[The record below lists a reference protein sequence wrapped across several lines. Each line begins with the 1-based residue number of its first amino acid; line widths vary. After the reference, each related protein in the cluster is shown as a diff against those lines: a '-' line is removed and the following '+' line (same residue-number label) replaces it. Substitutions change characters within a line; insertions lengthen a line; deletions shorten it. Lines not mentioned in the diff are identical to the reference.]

1 MKLKGERLMKEQNF
15 SQRAISFLL
24 CACLL
29 SLGSAFYFRDQYET
43 ARRQTERQ
51 GQAAYAQLLSS
62 VSAMETALAK
72 AQCSGD
78 SAMLSQLTAQIWRES
93 AGASW
98 ALSSLPQ
105 NSLGLE
111 ETQKFINQA
120 GEYAFSLARQQQPL
134 TEEQYQTLGDLHRA
148 SDSLCARLMDYQAVL
163 GKSLEFGAPA
173 AAVSSFDS
181 QAPQL
186 AEYPSLT
193 YDGPFS
199 DHLDQ
204 LEAQALKPLP
214 QVSAGDAARIAAA
227 FAGWDQDPLLSE
239 QTQGA
244 IPCYRFESGETS
256 LHVTMQGGQVLLYA
270 NGRQIGPARL
280 SPEQGAQ
287 NAAQFLE
294 AQGFAGMKQSYYE
307 TAQGAVTVNFAPTEQ
322 GRTLYPDLIKVTVAL
337 DTGETVGFESRGYL
351 MNHRT
356 RHFEPSALSV
366 DQARQRLS
374 PALTVESQGRALIP
388 SAGQQELDCYE
399 FLCKTPQGAHCLVY
413 LDAQTGQERNI
424 LLLLEGASSVLTA

>member
-1 MKLKGERLMKEQNF
+1 MKEPNF
-15 SQRAISFLL
+15 PRRAISFLL

-29 SLGSAFYFRDQYET
+29 SLGSTFYFRDRYEA
-43 ARRQTERQ
+43 ARRQAQ
-51 GQAAYAQLLSS
+51 HQSQAAYAQLLSS

-78 SAMLSQLTAQIWRES
+78 SAMLGQLAAQIWRES

-105 NSLGLE
+105 GCLGLE

-120 GEYAFSLARQQQPL
+120 GEYAFSLARQQQLP
-134 TEEQYQTLGDLHRA
+134 TRQQYQTLGQLHQA
-148 SDSLCARLMDYQAVL
+148 ADSLCARLMDYQAAL
-163 GKSLEFGAPA
+163 GEGLEFGAPA

-181 QAPQL
+181 PAPQQ

-204 LEAQALKPLP
+204 LEPQALKALP
-214 QVSAGDAARIAAA
+214 PVSAKDAARIAAA
-227 FAGWDQDPLLSE
+227 FAGWSQDPLLLE
-239 QTQGA
+239 QTQGP
-244 IPCYRFESGETS
+244 IPCYRFEAGETS
-256 LHVTMQGGQVLLYA
+256 LHITMQGGQVLLYA

-280 SPEQGAQ
+280 TPEQGAR

-307 TAQGAVTVNFAPTEQ
+307 TAQGAVTVNFAPVEQ
-322 GRTLYPDLIKVTVAL
+322 GRVLYPDLIKVTVAL

-351 MNHRT
+351 MNHKARQL
-356 RHFEPSALSV
+356 EPAALSP

-399 FLCKTPQGAHCLVY
+399 FLCRTPQGAHCLVY
-413 LDAQTGQERNI
+413 LDTQTGQERNI
-424 LLLLEGASSVLTA
+424 LLLLEGAASTLTA